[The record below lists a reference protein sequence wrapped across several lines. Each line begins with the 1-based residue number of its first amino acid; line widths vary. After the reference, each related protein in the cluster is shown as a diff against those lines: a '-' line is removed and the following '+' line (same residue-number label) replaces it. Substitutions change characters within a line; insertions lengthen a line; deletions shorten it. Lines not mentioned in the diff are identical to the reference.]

1 MRKRYRYIPVTE
13 IMPSDYICKYSLI
26 SSKYLRM
33 MSERFPIMLRIELTD
48 NIKMAIYNAGA
59 HLAIDDKRRIMDFN
73 YDVIV
78 LIDGRWVVK
87 NELKPSKPNVLIA
100 ANEVEVLHNQ
110 LKLHRTIYG
119 YLTRSYYEKYIR
131 SKK

>member
-1 MRKRYRYIPVTE
+1 MGKRYRYIPVTE
-13 IMPSDYICKYSLI
+13 IMPSDYICKHNLL

-59 HLAIDDKRRIMDFN
+59 HLVADDKRRIMDFN

-78 LIDGRWVVK
+78 LIDGRWVVT
-87 NELKPSKPNVLIA
+87 NELKPSKPNALIA

-110 LKLHRTIYG
+110 LNLHRTTYG
-119 YLTRSYYEKYIR
+119 YLTRLYYDKYIR